1 MPLYDIEHVIP
12 LTDEQQLALANSL
25 TKAHTDR
32 FHTPTYFINVR
43 FTDVSDMKVYRSGR
57 LVKYN
62 RAILRTRQSENRTS
76 EILNQ
81 HCKSVIECWEKTI
94 GSGPQNGIH
103 AVWIMGALSAGMEA
117 GFPRPLVGEEY
128 EWLVKHKAEFQRLAD
143 QGNQDFVGL
152 IKELAER
159 EDFKDI

>member
-12 LTDEQQLALANSL
+12 LTDKQQLDLANAL

-43 FTDVSDMKVYRSGR
+43 FTDVSDMKVFRSGR

-76 EILNQ
+76 DILNQ
-81 HCKSVIECWEKTI
+81 HCKAVIECWEKTI
-94 GSGPQNGIH
+94 GTGPQNGIH
-103 AVWIMGALSAGMEA
+103 AVWILGALSAGMEA
-117 GFPRPLVGEEY
+117 GFPRPLVRIFLTY
-128 EWLVKHKAEFQRLAD
+128 RHRNPKLMATL
-143 QGNQDFVGL
+143 
-152 IKELAER
+152 
-159 EDFKDI
+159 